1 MNSAKHHEIACN
13 IERSLAKC
21 GPEDVEMRIEAAM
34 LAATH
39 WLNAALHDIGANP
52 PDKDVMHTY
61 MLTINDFRRLSL
73 PDPRLLAMLAE
84 IEDIRPLYVRG
95 DAPGGRE
102 AADRACGL
110 LDRIREMALRASAA
124 R

>member
-1 MNSAKHHEIACN
+1 MNSAKHHEIARN

-21 GPEDVEMRIEAAM
+21 RPEDVEMRIEAAM
-34 LAATH
+34 LAGTH

-73 PDPRLLAMLAE
+73 PDPQPLAMLAE
-84 IEDIRPLYVRG
+84 IEDIRPVYVRG
-95 DAPGGRE
+95 DAPGGRQ
-102 AADRACGL
+102 AADRACSL
-110 LDRIREMALRASAA
+110 LDRLRAVALQAA
-124 R
+124 AGR